1 MKTLFKP
8 QREAADFF
16 LSVLRDGRNTL
27 DSSQMG
33 TGKTVVGSQVA
44 LSLLEQGEIE
54 HVAVLCPKAVFPT
67 WKAELEEVGIDPL
80 FVLNVEKLRTG
91 KSEWANKLG
100 KKTFKWNLPPNTLVL
115 VDEIHKLK
123 GPWTM
128 NANLL
133 VALVKQGVRVHGMSG
148 TPCESPMEMR
158 PLGYMLKLHSNDMAR
173 GRLPSYFQWM
183 AKLRC
188 RRGHWGGFE
197 MEDRKFALDTLRG
210 SMYGTSTHGLTVAD
224 FPESFRDNR
233 VIVDPI
239 QFTSNAKIKA
249 AYKELNMS
257 ASEVKNYIEDGVLS
271 DRLKEMDHEDDPVI
285 VKILRARQTSEAFK
299 VKDIAQMALDAVEEG
314 HNVVVFLNF
323 KESLH
328 EFAVSVG
335 CDYIDGSTPQET
347 RNELI
352 DAFQRDEINILAVN
366 AATGGTGISLHDTHG
381 NRPRLSLISPSFNAK
396 EFAQVIGRIH
406 RNGAKSDALQRVL
419 LSHGSI
425 EEYVMKAIDRKL
437 TNMKTIHESEP
448 CKLTTS
454 HYTSGYDSTDYYT
467 RYE

>member
-1 MKTLFKP
+1 MKTLFEP
-8 QREAADFF
+8 QRKAADFF
-16 LSVLRDGRNTL
+16 LSVLKGGRNTL

-80 FVLNVEKLRTG
+80 FILNVEKLRTG
-91 KSEWANKLG
+91 KSEWVSKIG
-100 KKTFKWNLPPNTLVL
+100 KKTYNWKLPPNTLML

-133 VALVKQGVRVHGMSG
+133 IALIKQGVRVHGMSG
-148 TPCESPMEMR
+148 TPCDSPLEMR
-158 PLGYMLKLHSNDMAR
+158 PLGYMLKLHSNDVSR
-173 GRLPSYFQWM
+173 GNLPSYFKWLTM
-183 AKLRC
+183 LKC
-188 RRGHWGGFE
+188 GKGHWGGYE
-197 MEDRKFALDTLRG
+197 MRDPRFALNWLRNA
-210 SMYGTSTHGLTVAD
+210 MYGTSTHGLTVAD
-224 FPESFRDNR
+224 FPDSFKDNR
-233 VIVDPI
+233 VLVDPI
-239 QFTSNAKIKA
+239 EFTANNKINK

-257 ASEVKNYIEDGVLS
+257 AEDVKSYIEDGKIS
-271 DRLKEMDHEDDPVI
+271 ERLMNAQEEDDDPMI
-285 VKILRARQTSEAFK
+285 VKILRARQECELLK
-299 VKDIAQMALDAVEEG
+299 IKDISTMAMDAVEEG

-323 KESLH
+323 SESLRDLS
-328 EFAVSVG
+328 ALIG
-335 CDYIDGSTPQET
+335 CDYIDGSTPPT
-347 RNELI
+347 RRNELI
-352 DAFQRDEINILAVN
+352 DAFQRDEINILVIN

-437 TNMKTIHESEP
+437 ANMKTIHQSEP
-448 CKLTTS
+448 CILNTT
-454 HYTSGYDSTDYYT
+454 HY
-467 RYE
+467 E

>member
-1 MKTLFKP
+1 
-8 QREAADFF
+8 
-16 LSVLRDGRNTL
+16 
-27 DSSQMG
+27 
-33 TGKTVVGSQVA
+33 
-44 LSLLEQGEIE
+44 
-54 HVAVLCPKAVFPT
+54 
-67 WKAELEEVGIDPL
+67 
-80 FVLNVEKLRTG
+80 
-91 KSEWANKLG
+91 
-100 KKTFKWNLPPNTLVL
+100 
-115 VDEIHKLK
+115 
-123 GPWTM
+123 
-128 NANLL
+128 
-133 VALVKQGVRVHGMSG
+133 
-148 TPCESPMEMR
+148 
-158 PLGYMLKLHSNDMAR
+158 
-173 GRLPSYFQWM
+173 
-183 AKLRC
+183 
-188 RRGHWGGFE
+188 
-197 MEDRKFALDTLRG
+197 
-210 SMYGTSTHGLTVAD
+210 MYGISTHGLTVAD

-249 AYKELNMS
+249 AYKELNMT

-299 VKDIAQMALDAVEEG
+299 VKDIAEMALDAVEEG

-328 EFAVSVG
+328 EFSVSVG

-347 RNELI
+347 RNDLI
-352 DAFQRDEINILAVN
+352 EAFQRDEINILAVN